1 MHEVDIFG
9 QRLAERLGHRFDT
22 TVGDEPPTDLRL
34 DLLLQLV
41 GARLVLVTGETLL
54 EVRRGLAVFVLLL
67 LEQPFEHTIDVEI
80 PQRAVQVVG
89 AADRAARL
97 HAGVPL
103 DGLAGDSSHHL
114 LITAHERLVEHLGQ
128 LFGREV
134 LASTTLLV
142 AAALLV
148 ALLVVVHL
156 RQLDQ
161 FVADLV
167 LVTAQREIDLEDR
180 LEGLPVVVVLD
191 QRCGECVLE
200 RLAILERH
208 MADRLHRIEIL
219 READR

>member
-1 MHEVDIFG
+1 MHEVDVFG
-9 QRLAERLGHRFDT
+9 QWLAERLGHRFDT
-22 TVGDEPPTDLRL
+22 TVGDKPPTDFRL

-41 GARLVLVTGETLL
+41 GARLVLVTGEALL
-54 EVRRGLAVFVLLL
+54 EIRRGFAVFVLFL
-67 LEQPFEHTIDVEI
+67 LEQPFEHTINVEV

-114 LITAHERLVEHLGQ
+114 LTAAHERLVEHLGQ

-156 RQLDQ
+156 RQIDQ

-191 QRCGECVLE
+191 QRCGEGVLE
-200 RLAILERH
+200 RLAILKRH
-208 MADRLHRIEIL
+208 MADRLHRI
-219 READR
+219 